1 MLGDTLHRLYF
12 FVTRRCL
19 TTYACVCCGCRRDGG
34 AVAGGG
40 GAEALRAAAE
50 RGVQGRV
57 HVGQQLRAG
66 VPSGGLGRR
75 QLRRTQAPVQ
85 VQQAVLA

>member
-1 MLGDTLHRLYF
+1 MHA
-12 FVTRRCL
+12 FV
-19 TTYACVCCGCRRDGG
+19 VG
-34 AVAGGG
+34 ADETAVPSPA
-40 GAEALRAAAE
+40 AEALRAAAE